1 MKIALNVL
9 KWIAGILLGFIII
22 VGLCWWLIPDEQLN
36 PEADRF
42 AAIAPAPPA
51 ANNAYFMIWGLTA
64 SPELDPHAVGQQIIA
79 AHDRIL
85 ASQKDLSK
93 FKADA
98 FYGDHPLRFSKDS
111 KPFCLVENEKENC
124 LQIYQSKQAEV
135 KAQAQEKEIY
145 LARYRKI
152 REYEDFGV
160 AMSLANYQS
169 PLPSWNPIMR
179 LSQLVDGDIAQRMA
193 RKGTQKAALE
203 ELAAEVNSWRRLL
216 QGNDWLLTQMISV
229 AALQRK
235 YRLASEIMN
244 AYPEVVS
251 GYPAILEKITAPLAP
266 DQTNIVASMGAEA
279 RSAVGT
285 YRDMNQTGQIF
296 KDSFFEG
303 MPGPPLLA
311 AFQLGGFRANAS
323 TNLSYLAFKESL
335 DLFAKSPK
343 EILEGRQEMLDR
355 QAKLNGFSVGAIFF
369 NPLGRIFL
377 NAGMPEATAYAFRV
391 ADLIGL
397 SRLVDLQRRLIAGN
411 VAAENVSAVL
421 ANAGPTLMDPYT
433 EKPMQWDVA
442 SKRVSFVLHGKRF
455 ANAGYVTLDNMK

>member
-1 MKIALNVL
+1 MNIALKLV
-9 KWIAGILLGFIII
+9 KWIAGGLLGFIII
-22 VGLCWWLIPDEQLN
+22 VGLCWWLIPDEPLN

-51 ANNAYFMIWGLTA
+51 ANNAYFMIWGLAA
-64 SPELDPHAVGQQIIA
+64 SPELDPHAVGQQIVA

-98 FYGDHPLRFSKDS
+98 FYGDHPLQFPKDS

-124 LQIYQSKQAEV
+124 LQVYQSKQAEV
-135 KAQAQEKEIY
+135 KAQAQEKSIY

-169 PLPSWNPIMR
+169 PIPAWNPILR
-179 LSQLVDGDIAQRMA
+179 LSQLVDGDIAQRIA
-193 RKGTQKAALE
+193 SKNTQMAALE

-216 QGNDWLLTQMISV
+216 QGNDWLVTQMIAV

-251 GYPAILEKITAPLAP
+251 AYPALLEKITAPLAP
-266 DQTNIVASMGAEA
+266 SQTNIAASMGAEA

-285 YRDMNQTGQIF
+285 YSDRIQMRHILE
-296 KDSFFEG
+296 DSFFKG
-303 MPGPPLLA
+303 MEGPPLLA

-323 TNLSYLAFKESL
+323 MNLSYLSFKESL

-343 EILEGRQEMLDR
+343 EILENRQPMLDR
-355 QAKLNGFSVGAIFF
+355 QAKLSELSVGSIFF

-377 NAGMPEATAYAFRV
+377 TTGIADATTYAYRV
-391 ADLIGL
+391 ADLVGL

-411 VAAENVSAVL
+411 VPAGNVGAAL
-421 ANAGPTLMDPYT
+421 ANAGLALTDPYT
-433 EKPMQWDVA
+433 EKPMQWDA
-442 SKRVSFVLHGKRF
+442 TSKRVSFVLHGKRF
-455 ANAGYVTLDNMK
+455 ANSGYVTLDYLK